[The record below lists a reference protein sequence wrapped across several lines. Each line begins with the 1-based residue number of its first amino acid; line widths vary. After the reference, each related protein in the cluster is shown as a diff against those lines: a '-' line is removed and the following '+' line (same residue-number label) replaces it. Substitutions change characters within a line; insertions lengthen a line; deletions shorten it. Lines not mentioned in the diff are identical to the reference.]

1 MSVVAFPALL
11 PSSRVH
17 TAGAFPTALYRSAA
31 GFRAQTRVGIGS
43 HGHEVSLSFDNL
55 PMASAALIRSHWANA
70 GGTAETFDLPAV
82 VWSAGQFG
90 VPLVAG
96 LQWRYAAQPEF
107 RDEECERQSVSVRL
121 VTAPCS
127 MDYRGVELHLGSL
140 LDVGLG
146 APMEGQE
153 LVFNGSCW
161 ISY

>member
-121 VTAPCS
+121 VAALLYKSIPPLRV
-127 MDYRGVELHLGSL
+127 MDPLVALIVEPALGDRKS
-140 LDVGLG
+140 V
-146 APMEGQE
+146 
-153 LVFNGSCW
+153 V
-161 ISY
+161 